1 MNAQITELRSAE
13 ACSSSCLIRRDS
25 GATRSGELPVGAG
38 IWPFDISNYKQS
50 KEHELGV
57 EVEVE
62 LFTHAETAW

>member
-38 IWPFDISNYKQS
+38 ICPFNISNYKQS
-50 KEHELGV
+50 NEHELGA
-57 EVEVE
+57 EVGLEP
-62 LFTHAETAW
+62 FTHAETA